1 MLFFGLNFVFGK
13 YFAEAKDE
21 VVEIC
26 RKILERSL
34 QSCYLTKQDLI
45 ENYFFESFPVLS
57 G

>member
-26 RKILERSL
+26 KKILERSL